1 MRTSPYPVGAIRP
14 LRQTARAMLCVF
26 LLAGAAWARDPD
38 PTIRIP
44 LEPMGFQ
51 SILPEFL
58 LSGDSM
64 LTINFVDDNHL
75 LVTFGLRRLM
85 KRDPDDPPN
94 DDDRTVGAALVELPS
109 AKVVAQTQWRL
120 HDRGQYLW
128 ALGHGRFLLRVR
140 DSLTMIAPLAAPP
153 GNAFEETPFLHND
166 RHLLAMMV
174 SADEDLLTIETAD
187 RPAPNSPGF
196 RGDNQEA
203 RPAPVQINFYRLVS
217 KGPAAEQLVVVSAG
231 VLRARTALALPLT
244 TAGFLDVLE
253 GGPNRWLF
261 NFDTHAGKVTELAEF
276 DTTCYPRTTFVSHS
290 EFIAFGCR
298 GGADKQDFAGFN
310 LHGDA
315 MWQQNFYD
323 SQLSPTFAFAP
334 TAGRFAMGRTIVN
347 APLDSLSPLSSGAA
361 SAQEVRVY
369 QMYSGKQVFRAQ
381 CTPIVRAGQNFA
393 LSPDGMRLAVVRETL
408 VQHKATKDEEA
419 YTSRETAVEVYA
431 LPALTDKDKAAV
443 REAQGY
449 APEDTGA
456 RINLASLRQPAPA
469 ADTADSSEPAKP
481 GAAKPGASSAAA
493 TQGLGGDSVAS
504 SQASLPVADAPR
516 TVDEVPPPANPAA
529 WGDAPPEDS
538 RKPPTLYSPGE
549 TPAKPQK

>member
-1 MRTSPYPVGAIRP
+1 MI
-14 LRQTARAMLCVF
+14 CVF
-26 LLAGAAWARDPD
+26 LLAGVAAARDPD
-38 PTIRIP
+38 PTIRVP

-51 SILPEFL
+51 SILPQFL
-58 LSGDSM
+58 LSGNSM
-64 LTINFVDDNHL
+64 LTLNFVDDKHL
-75 LVTFGLRRLM
+75 LVTFGARRLM

-94 DDDRTVGAALVELPS
+94 DDDRTVDAVLVELS
-109 AKVVAQTQWRL
+109 SGKAIAQTQWRM

-140 DSLTMIAPLAAPP
+140 DNITMIAPLAAPP
-153 GNAFEETPFLHND
+153 QNLFQETPFLHND

-174 SADEDLLTIETAD
+174 SADEDLLTVETAD
-187 RPAPNSPGF
+187 QQPPNSPRF
-196 RGDNQEA
+196 SSDSQDA
-203 RPAPVQINFYRLVS
+203 DPAPVQINFYRLVS
-217 KGPAAEQLVVVSAG
+217 KGPAAEQLVVISAG
-231 VLRARTALALPLT
+231 ALRARTALALPLT

-261 NFDTHAGKVTELAEF
+261 NFDTHAGKVSELAEF

-298 GGADKQDFAGFN
+298 GGTDKQDFAGFN

-334 TAGRFAMGRTIVN
+334 AAGRFAMGRTIVN
-347 APLDSLSPLSSGAA
+347 APLDSLSPLSAETA
-361 SAQEVRVY
+361 TAQEVRVY
-369 QMYSGKQVFRAQ
+369 QMYSGKLLFRTQ

-393 LSPDGMRLAVVRETL
+393 LSPDGMRLAAVRETM

-419 YTSRETAVEVYA
+419 YTSRDTAVEVYA
-431 LPALTDKDKAAV
+431 LPALTDKDKTAV
-443 REAQGY
+443 REAQGF

-456 RINLASLRQPAPA
+456 RIDLALRRESGHA
-469 ADTADSSEPAKP
+469 ADTADGARP
-481 GAAKPGASSAAA
+481 GNPGASSAASMPDA
-493 TQGLGGDSVAS
+493 PGDSNTA
-504 SQASLPVADAPR
+504 QASLPVADPPR
-516 TVDEVPPPANPAA
+516 TVDDVPPPPNPAA

-538 RKPPTLYSPGE
+538 RKPPTLYTPGE
-549 TPAKPQK
+549 TPGKPQK

>member
-1 MRTSPYPVGAIRP
+1 
-14 LRQTARAMLCVF
+14 MLCVF
-26 LLAGAAWARDPD
+26 LLAGVASARDPD

-51 SILPEFL
+51 PILPEFL

-64 LTINFVDDNHL
+64 LTVNFVDDDHL

-109 AKVVAQTQWRL
+109 GKVVAQAQWRL

-140 DSLTMIAPLAAPP
+140 DNLTMIAPLAAPP
-153 GNAFEETPFLHND
+153 QNAFQETPFLHNE

-174 SADEDLLTIETAD
+174 SADEDLLTVETAD
-187 RPAPNSPGF
+187 KPAPNSPHF
-196 RGDNQEA
+196 RGDGQEA
-203 RPAPVQINFYRLVS
+203 PPAPVQINFYRLTS
-217 KGPAAEQLVVVSAG
+217 KGPAAQQLLVVSAG

-261 NFDTHAGKVTELAEF
+261 NFDTHAGKVSELAEF

-298 GGADKQDFAGFN
+298 GSADKQDFAGFN

-334 TAGRFAMGRTIVN
+334 VAGRFAMGRTIVN

-369 QMYSGKQVFRAQ
+369 QMYSGKQLFRAQ

-393 LSPDGMRLAVVRETL
+393 LSPDGLRLAVVRETM

-419 YTSRETAVEVYA
+419 YTARDTAVEVYA
-431 LPALTDKDKAAV
+431 LPALSDKDKAAV
-443 REAQGY
+443 KEAQGY

-456 RINLASLRQPAPA
+456 RIDLALRRETGQA
-469 ADTADSSEPAKP
+469 ADTADSSERGQP
-481 GAAKPGASSAAA
+481 GAGKPGASSPAA
-493 TQGLGGDSVAS
+493 TQSSVGDSVGT
-504 SQASLPVADAPR
+504 SQASLPVADPPR
-516 TVDEVPPPANPAA
+516 TVDDVPPPANPAA
-529 WGDAPPEDS
+529 WGDAPPENS

-549 TPAKPQK
+549 TPDKPQK

>member
-1 MRTSPYPVGAIRP
+1 V
-14 LRQTARAMLCVF
+14 ARVMLCVF
-26 LLAGAAWARDPD
+26 FLSGAAAARDPD

-58 LSGDSM
+58 LSGNSM
-64 LTINFVDDNHL
+64 LTVNFVDDDHL

-109 AKVVAQTQWRL
+109 GKVIAKTQWRL

-140 DSLTMIAPLAAPP
+140 DNLTMIAPLAEPP
-153 GNAFEETPFLHND
+153 ENAFRETPFLHNE
-166 RHLLAMMV
+166 RHLLAMIV
-174 SADEDLLTIETAD
+174 SADDDLLTIETAD
-187 RPAPNSPGF
+187 RQAQNSAHF
-196 RGDNQEA
+196 SGDSQDTN
-203 RPAPVQINFYRLVS
+203 PAPVQINFYRLFS
-217 KGPAAEQLVVVSAG
+217 KGPAADQLVVASAG

-244 TAGFLDVLE
+244 SAGFLDVLE

-261 NFDTHAGKVTELAEF
+261 NFDTHAGKVSELAEF

-298 GGADKQDFAGFN
+298 GGADKQDIAGFN

-315 MWQQNFYD
+315 MWQQNFYE
-323 SQLSPTFAFAP
+323 SQLSPTFSFAP
-334 TAGRFAMGRTIVN
+334 SVGRFAMGRTIVN
-347 APLDSLSPLSSGAA
+347 APLDSFSLLSSGAA
-361 SAQEVRVY
+361 TAQEVRVY
-369 QMYSGKQVFRAQ
+369 QMYSGKQLFRTQ

-393 LSPDGMRLAVVRETL
+393 LSPDGMRLAVLRETV
-408 VQHKATKDEEA
+408 VQHKATKEEEA

-431 LPALTDKDKAAV
+431 LPELSDKDKAAV

-456 RINLASLRQPAPA
+456 RIDLALHRETGHA
-469 ADTADSSEPAKP
+469 ADTADSSAPGKPA
-481 GAAKPGASSAAA
+481 AAKPGASGPAATQVSGGNSAAA
-493 TQGLGGDSVAS
+493 

-516 TVDEVPPPANPAA
+516 TVDDVPPPPNPAA
-529 WGDAPPEDS
+529 WGDAPPDDA

-549 TPAKPQK
+549 TPGKQQ